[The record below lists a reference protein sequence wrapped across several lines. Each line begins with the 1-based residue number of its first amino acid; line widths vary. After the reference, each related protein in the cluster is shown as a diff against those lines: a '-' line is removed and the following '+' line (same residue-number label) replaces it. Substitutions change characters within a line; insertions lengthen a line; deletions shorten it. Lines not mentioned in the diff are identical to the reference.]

1 MDILENC
8 DTLEDA
14 QPGLSEFAQ
23 ELRIVYDEASQF
35 CSFDDVGAVVDSASF
50 FQNLLDLIHSGF
62 SNLAINYELLL
73 TGEIGAIFVV
83 ALIPL
88 LLGIFLEVT
97 LLVSHNR
104 KEFQQE
110 KRQQAKLK
118 RTHGT
123 MLAKAVA
130 IEAKKSGW
138 FYRSFTYIAFSVQ
151 FILVMLFFVTAPEYD
166 RDVWCDEH
174 KTQYA
179 ILKTGLETER
189 LQHSQRRANCEIRQ
203 AVVAI
208 NQSVDTLGDLFS
220 KENNTTLARLKKVS
234 RSVNDSIEKLD
245 STKQTIDG
253 FQEALQSANNNT
265 KSVIDTLNIM
275 QDIAYQLG
283 LPLAQ
288 SHSQPVTLANGP
300 VIPTQTT
307 KTLPTML
314 QELESRID
322 QKPEKSWY
330 ESQFASKQ
338 QWQSWAQEQQVKT
351 QQLEQLLKQQ
361 ADVIEEIKRQQ
372 NKQMS
377 EPMIQ
382 DIADKVVQSLTKQP
396 LFPLMMNPQPN
407 NKP

>member
-23 ELRIVYDEASQF
+23 ELRVVYDEASQF
-35 CSFDDVGAVVDSASF
+35 CSFDDVGAVVDSSSF

-88 LLGIFLEVT
+88 LLGLFLEVT

-179 ILKTGLETER
+179 ILKTGVETER

-234 RSVNDSIEKLD
+234 SSVNDSIAKLD

-253 FQEALQSANNNT
+253 FQEELQSANNNT

-275 QDIAYQLG
+275 QDIAHQLG
-283 LPLAQ
+283 LPLAEADNQ
-288 SHSQPVTLANGP
+288 QVTLADGP
-300 VIPTQTT
+300 VIPAQAT
-307 KTLPTML
+307 KTLPSML

-330 ESQFASKQ
+330 EAQFASKQ
-338 QWQSWAQEQQVKT
+338 QWQTWAQAQQAKT

-361 ADVIEEIKRQQ
+361 ANVIEEIKRQQ
-372 NKQMS
+372 NIQMS

-382 DIADKVVQSLTKQP
+382 NIADKVVQSLTKQP

-407 NKP
+407 NHP

>member
-23 ELRIVYDEASQF
+23 ELRVVYDEASQF
-35 CSFDDVGAVVDSASF
+35 CSFDDVGAVVDSSSF

-88 LLGIFLEVT
+88 LLGLFLEVT

-179 ILKTGLETER
+179 ILKTGVETER

-234 RSVNDSIEKLD
+234 SSVNDSIAKLD

-253 FQEALQSANNNT
+253 FQEELQSANNNT

-275 QDIAYQLG
+275 QDIAHQLG
-283 LPLAQ
+283 LPLAEADNQ
-288 SHSQPVTLANGP
+288 QVTLADGP
-300 VIPTQTT
+300 VIPAQAT
-307 KTLPTML
+307 KTLPSML

-330 ESQFASKQ
+330 EAQFASKQ
-338 QWQSWAQEQQVKT
+338 QWQTWAQAQQAKT

-361 ADVIEEIKRQQ
+361 ADVIAQIKRQQ

-407 NKP
+407 NNP